1 MVLISTRSNNLFS
14 TLAPGAMFRQCRLL
28 EQIGVGGQGM
38 VWSALDAEQKR
49 ILAIKFA
56 EIPESDEGEAEDL
69 RDQRQLSKL
78 VGLQHAHIL
87 PVLDYG
93 FEEGARFTVT
103 PYVAG
108 GILTHKIKAA
118 PLLLYDV
125 LRYGMEIASALDYLH
140 ARGIIHRDLKSSNIL
155 LDLHHRSYLADFGL
169 ARTIST
175 STLAFHTGHGTPPY
189 SPPEQV
195 QMKAI
200 TPRSDIYSFG
210 ILLYEMFTG
219 QLPWNGKRQ
228 LGMEQLS
235 TKLELPDPRE
245 LNPNL
250 PPLLKDVLRRVTS
263 ADPALRPRTAGE
275 IMRAI
280 CHIFRL
286 QPELFTGDSEP
297 DGSAPWSQD
306 AGELLEHV
314 FSQWQSTDGEYNPG
328 LTKFALLD
336 LQRETIN
343 LEPYRRF
350 MLTQSLNYGY
360 NDEYWWQTVR
370 DPQERLAVSSELL
383 RRNNQAISGRILLR
397 LTEDPQIRSA
407 SKGLPENI
415 LQSLLETGIRS
426 DNAFFRQQVFNGM
439 RSLTRPRVV
448 WEDQPYDPK
457 QLKRLGELALEDSE
471 FGDTAAELIGHIH
484 SPSAVK
490 HILDHADD
498 DRKFAALLTIQKAAG
513 GLPAFVERNVRIRLA
528 LEWVLYR
535 VIQQPASLVGAY
547 LLALLGATLGV
558 GVQVYLT
565 YNLPDFLD
573 IARITTS
580 LEQGLIVG
588 AIFGLGIFVTRVAVE
603 RFSGSAPA
611 LRLLL
616 GTVAGAVGMNIALL
630 VFHVLFLN
638 TPPRGFSITAGCA
651 LMALTFALGGL
662 LRPQPLRM
670 ALASAAVFAAII
682 GTWLIHV
689 NYAASLVDLTPIFRY
704 DSAWSLT
711 QISLTAL
718 GVALP
723 IGILG
728 NLVDLSVVEE

>member
-1 MVLISTRSNNLFS
+1 
-14 TLAPGAMFRQCRLL
+14 
-28 EQIGVGGQGM
+28 
-38 VWSALDAEQKR
+38 
-49 ILAIKFA
+49 
-56 EIPESDEGEAEDL
+56 
-69 RDQRQLSKL
+69 
-78 VGLQHAHIL
+78 
-87 PVLDYG
+87 
-93 FEEGARFTVT
+93 
-103 PYVAG
+103 
-108 GILTHKIKAA
+108 
-118 PLLLYDV
+118 
-125 LRYGMEIASALDYLH
+125 
-140 ARGIIHRDLKSSNIL
+140 
-155 LDLHHRSYLADFGL
+155 
-169 ARTIST
+169 
-175 STLAFHTGHGTPPY
+175 
-189 SPPEQV
+189 
-195 QMKAI
+195 
-200 TPRSDIYSFG
+200 
-210 ILLYEMFTG
+210 
-219 QLPWNGKRQ
+219 
-228 LGMEQLS
+228 
-235 TKLELPDPRE
+235 
-245 LNPNL
+245 
-250 PPLLKDVLRRVTS
+250 
-263 ADPALRPRTAGE
+263 
-275 IMRAI
+275 
-280 CHIFRL
+280 
-286 QPELFTGDSEP
+286 
-297 DGSAPWSQD
+297 
-306 AGELLEHV
+306 
-314 FSQWQSTDGEYNPG
+314 

>member
-1 MVLISTRSNNLFS
+1 MVVTSVHSNNLFS
-14 TLAPGAMFRQCRLL
+14 ALAPGASFRQCRLL

-38 VWSALDAEQKR
+38 VWSAVDEEQKR

-56 EIPESDEGEAEDL
+56 EIPESDEGEAEEF
-69 RDQRQLSKL
+69 RDEHQLSKL

-93 FEEGARFTVT
+93 FEEQVRFTVS

-118 PLLLYDV
+118 PLLLYDI
-125 LRYGMEIASALDYLH
+125 LRYGTEVASALDYLH
-140 ARGIIHRDLKSSNIL
+140 ARGIIHRDIKSSNIL

-169 ARTIST
+169 ARMVST

-210 ILLYEMFTG
+210 ILLYEMFTA

-228 LGMEQLS
+228 LGMEQLHS
-235 TKLELPDPRE
+235 KLELPDPRE
-245 LNPNL
+245 LNQNL

-286 QPELFTGDSEP
+286 QPELFAVAAEP
-297 DGSAPWSQD
+297 DGSAPWDQD
-306 AGELLEHV
+306 ASELLEHV

-336 LQRETIN
+336 LQREKIN
-343 LEPYRRF
+343 LEPYHRF

-370 DPQERLAVSSELL
+370 DPQKRLAVSSELL

-397 LTEDPQIRSA
+397 LTEDLQIRSRT
-407 SKGLPENI
+407 KGLPENI
-415 LQSLLETGIRS
+415 LQSLMETGIRS

-439 RSLTRPRVV
+439 RSLTTPKTV

-457 QLKRLGELALEDSE
+457 QMKRLGELALEDSE
-471 FGDTAAELIGHIH
+471 FGDAAAELIGHIH

-490 HILDHADD
+490 HILNHADE
-498 DRKFAALLTIQKAAG
+498 DRKIAALLTIQKTAG
-513 GLPAFVERNVRIRLA
+513 GLPAFVQGNIRLRLA

-535 VIQQPASLVGAY
+535 LVQQPASLVGAY
-547 LLALLGATLGV
+547 MLALLGATLGV
-558 GVQVYLT
+558 GLQVYLT

-573 IARITTS
+573 VARIIIS

-588 AIFGLGIFVTRVAVE
+588 AIFGLGVFLTRVAVE

-611 LRLLL
+611 LRIFL
-616 GTVAGAVGMNIALL
+616 GTLAGAAGMNIALL

-638 TPPRGFSITAGCA
+638 TPPSGFSITAGCA

-662 LRPQPLRM
+662 LRSRLLRM
-670 ALASAAVFAAII
+670 ILASAVIFAAIT
-682 GTWLIHV
+682 GTWLIHL
-689 NYAASLVDLTPIFRY
+689 NFAASLMDLTPIFRY
-704 DSAWSLT
+704 DSSWSLT

-718 GVALP
+718 GVALLT
-723 IGILG
+723 GIFG
-728 NLVDLSVVEE
+728 NLVNLSVVEE